1 MKRPLNEVRSDLNQ
15 LDEKILLVSR
25 AFWIWELWTR
35 DYESVRLLFYRLEN
49 ESLGLLSIGLAKI
62 FIWLVSTLFN

>member
-49 ESLGLLSIGLAKI
+49 ESLGLLSIGLVKK
-62 FIWLVSTLFN
+62 FFYF